1 MRMHVNSKWFM
12 FRKYLDN
19 FLHFMMPRTIV
30 PLYTMV
36 TFTQIRYHEVI
47 KRSKW
52 QTKVQLTF

>member
-1 MRMHVNSKWFM
+1 MYNYVEMRMHVNSKWFM

-36 TFTQIRYHEVI
+36 RSYHDTVTAQ
-47 KRSKW
+47 S
-52 QTKVQLTF
+52 T